1 MKQCRNGVKMKYGIY
16 FAYWT
21 KEWGVDYKA
30 YVDKVAALGFDV
42 LEISCA
48 ALSNVYVKDEQLY
61 DLKEYAKEKGL
72 VLTAGYGPTKEQ
84 NLCSEDEGTVK
95 KAMGFFKNLLP
106 KLQKMDIKILGG
118 GLYSYW
124 PVDYT
129 KPVNKEADLERAVRN
144 IRELAKTAQ
153 ECDVTLGMEVL
164 NRYEGYMLNTCE
176 EALRFVDEVGS
187 DYVKVMLDTFHMNIE
202 EDNIGAAIRLAG
214 NKLGHLH
221 LGEQNRRVPGQGS
234 LPWNEIGQ
242 ALRDIHYEG
251 AAVMEPFVMRGGTIG
266 KEIKVW
272 RDMVPDLSEGAL
284 DKDAKAALQYVRHV
298 FTL

>member
-1 MKQCRNGVKMKYGIY
+1 MKYGIY

-21 KEWGVDYKA
+21 KEWGVDYKG

-42 LEISCA
+42 LEVSCA

-129 KPVNKEADLERAVRN
+129 KPVNKEADWERAVRN

-176 EALRFVDEVGS
+176 EALQFVDEVGS

-202 EDNIGAAIRLAG
+202 DASIEEGFRKCRDYIKHIHFVDSNRLAPG
-214 NKLGHLH
+214 MGHLDMGG
-221 LGEQNRRVPGQGS
+221 LIKVI
-234 LPWNEIGQ
+234 NEINYSGYLCLE
-242 ALRDIHYEG
+242 ALR
-251 AAVMEPFVMRGGTIG
+251 
-266 KEIKVW
+266 K
-272 RDMVPDLSEGAL
+272 PDSMTVAENGI
-284 DKDAKAALQYVRHV
+284 DFFKKYSI
-298 FTL
+298 

>member
-1 MKQCRNGVKMKYGIY
+1 MKYGIY

-21 KEWGVDYKA
+21 KEWAVDYKT

-95 KAMGFFKNLLP
+95 RAMDFFKNLLP

-124 PVDYT
+124 PVDYS
-129 KPVNKEADLERAVRN
+129 KPVNKEADWERAVKN
-144 IRELAKTAQ
+144 IRELSKTAQ

-164 NRYEGYMLNTCE
+164 NRYEGYMLNTCK

-242 ALRDIHYEG
+242 ALRDIRYEG

-272 RDMVPDLSEGAL
+272 RDMVPDLSEEAL

-298 FTL
+298 FAL

>member
-1 MKQCRNGVKMKYGIY
+1 MKQRRNGVKMKYGIY

-129 KPVNKEADLERAVRN
+129 KPVNKEADWERAVRN

-214 NKLGHLH
+214 NKLGICIWV
-221 LGEQNRRVPGQGS
+221 NRTAECPGREAFPGMKS
-234 LPWNEIGQ
+234 
-242 ALRDIHYEG
+242 D
-251 AAVMEPFVMRGGTIG
+251 
-266 KEIKVW
+266 
-272 RDMVPDLSEGAL
+272 
-284 DKDAKAALQYVRHV
+284 RH
-298 FTL
+298 

>member
-129 KPVNKEADLERAVRN
+129 KPVNKEADWERAVRN